1 MNRWENLQLTH
12 ENRLPP
18 RAYFF
23 SYDSLAQARTFARET
38 SSRFLSLSGQWNF
51 ASLTTRCWCRKRSPR
66 NT

>member
-1 MNRWENLQLTH
+1 MNRWENLLLTH

-23 SYDSLAQARTFARET
+23 SYDSQAQARTFARET
-38 SSRFLSLSGQWNF
+38 SSRFCPLADSGTS
-51 ASLTTRCWCRKRSPR
+51 ASLTTRCGCRKRSPR